1 MSATQRV
8 SPLSLIGVLWPGIVL
23 LTLFSSTIIPVV
35 RAFIMSLGFGT
46 YIGLWFAVVAPSVV
60 LVWLGERGRTG

>member
-23 LTLFSSTIIPVV
+23 LTLFSSTIISAV
-35 RAFIMSLGFGT
+35 REFIMSLGFGA
-46 YIGLWFAVVAPSVV
+46 YIGLWFAAMVPSVV
-60 LVWLGERGRTG
+60 LVWLGERGRPR